1 MQVTVIRRKGQAVL
15 VEWQADNGVQRSTL
29 PASELV
35 IADDGQTAECA
46 DPAIGIPYGDD
57 FAGAIEISVTA
68 ESVGRA
74 LKIAGL
80 WTWGDIRLNPQ
91 TSISVILAAF
101 GPIVSQL
108 LNQATKEPNN
118 G

>member
-15 VEWQADNGVQRSTL
+15 VEWDENGVQRSTL

-46 DPAIGIPYGDD
+46 DPWIGIPYGDN
-57 FAGAIEISVTA
+57 FAGAIQLSVTA
-68 ESVGRA
+68 ENIDRA
-74 LKIAGL
+74 LKVAGM

-91 TSISVILAAF
+91 TAISVILAAF